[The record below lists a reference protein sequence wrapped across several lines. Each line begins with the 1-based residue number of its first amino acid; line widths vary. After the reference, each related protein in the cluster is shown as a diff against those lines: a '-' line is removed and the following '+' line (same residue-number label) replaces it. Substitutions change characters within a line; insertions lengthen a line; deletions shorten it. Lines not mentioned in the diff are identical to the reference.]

1 MDLFQMLAY
10 NVDEPFDSEEYIF
23 ELKWDGTRT
32 ICFISDEIKLQNR
45 RLIDFTFRY
54 PEIKFQIR
62 GEKAIL
68 MVR

>member
-1 MDLFQMLAY
+1 MG
-10 NVDEPFDSEEYIF
+10 VGG
-23 ELKWDGTRT
+23 GTRT
-32 ICFISDEIKLQNR
+32 ICFISNEIKLQNR

-68 MVR
+68 DGDYFR